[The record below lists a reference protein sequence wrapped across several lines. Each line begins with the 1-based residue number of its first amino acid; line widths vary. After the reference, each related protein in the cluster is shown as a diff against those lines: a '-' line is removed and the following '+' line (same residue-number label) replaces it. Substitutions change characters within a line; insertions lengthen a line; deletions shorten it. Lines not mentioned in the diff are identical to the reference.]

1 MLVDYAAPPGTK
13 TDGDLVLACRH
24 GEAWAWEEIVL
35 RYQRLLFS
43 VPRRAGLSSDQASD
57 VLQEVFTTL
66 FQKLDHL
73 EKPDCLRAW
82 LMTTAKHKTI
92 HFIDRERRG
101 GRHRYIDDDNDP
113 IFDVIDG
120 SPLPDETLIAL
131 ERDVEIELA
140 LSRLKQPCLRLLT
153 MLYLDGGEYS
163 YADIAGE
170 LAIPVGSIGP
180 TRARCLEKLMKL
192 IPSAP
197 KNVFSG
203 RSK

>member
-1 MLVDYAAPPGTK
+1 MLLDYAARPGAK
-13 TDGDLVLACRH
+13 TDGDLVLACRR
-24 GEAWAWEEIVL
+24 GDEWAWEEIVL

-43 VPRRAGLSSDQASD
+43 IPRRAGLSSDQASD

-113 IFDVIDG
+113 VFEVIDG
-120 SPLPDETLIAL
+120 AALPDETLIAL
-131 ERDVEIELA
+131 ERDLEIEMA
-140 LSRLKQPCLRLLT
+140 LSRLKEPCLRLLT
-153 MLYLDGGEYS
+153 MLYLEDGEFS
-163 YADIAGE
+163 YADIAEE
-170 LAIPVGSIGP
+170 LRIPLGSVGP

-192 IPSAP
+192 MPGAAP
-197 KNVFSG
+197 GVFSG